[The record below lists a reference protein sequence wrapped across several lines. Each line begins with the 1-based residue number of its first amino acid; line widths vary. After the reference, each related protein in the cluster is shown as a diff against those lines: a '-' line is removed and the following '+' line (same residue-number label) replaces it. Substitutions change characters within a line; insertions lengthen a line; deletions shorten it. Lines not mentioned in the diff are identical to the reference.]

1 MVSPIGKMIDAL
13 AGWVGSPVPD
23 GLRQAFANANPKLQG
38 TELGAK
44 LDQAIK
50 MR

>member
-13 AGWVGSPVPD
+13 PVGSPVPD
-23 GLRQAFANANPKLQG
+23 GLRQAYANANPKLQG
-38 TELGAK
+38 TELDAK
-44 LDQAIK
+44 LAQAIY

>member
-13 AGWVGSPVPD
+13 AVGSPVPD
-23 GLRQAFANANPKLQG
+23 GLRQAYANAYKLQG
-38 TELGAK
+38 TDLDAK
-44 LDQAIK
+44 LDKAIY